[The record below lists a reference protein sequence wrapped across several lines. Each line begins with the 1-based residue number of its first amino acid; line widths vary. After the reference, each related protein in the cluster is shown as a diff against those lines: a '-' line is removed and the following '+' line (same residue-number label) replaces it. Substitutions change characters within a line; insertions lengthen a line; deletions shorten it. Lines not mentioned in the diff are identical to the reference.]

1 MSFIETS
8 KWIAGAGGVTRRQ
21 SRLVFGGIALA
32 GLTVWAASGTE
43 FNLVKLISGVPE
55 IIALLK
61 RMLPPNFTVV
71 GGLMWPMVETME
83 MALLGTTLPIVFAF
97 PLSFLAAD
105 NTSPHRIVLGFT
117 RVFAAFLRTVPDLVW
132 GMILVSAV
140 GLGPMPGVLALTLH
154 AIGGLTK
161 MFYEAIENVPKGSV
175 EALDALGANRLR
187 IILFVIIPGVMP
199 AMISN
204 VLLYWEYNNRS
215 AAVLGLVGAGGIGL
229 ALTQALADFRYR
241 DVSMCLLVIV
251 VVLVVIDLL
260 SASLRKRVI

>member
-1 MSFIETS
+1 MSFIDTS
-8 KWIAGAGGVTRRQ
+8 KGAVVAGGTARRQ
-21 SRLVFGGIALA
+21 SRLLFGAVAIA

-43 FNLVKLISGVPE
+43 VNLVKLIGGVPE

-61 RMLPPNFTVV
+61 RMLPPNTATL
-71 GGLMWPMVETME
+71 GGLLWPMVETME
-83 MALLGTTLPIVFAF
+83 MALLGTTLPIFLAV
-97 PLSFLAAD
+97 PLSFLAAG
-105 NTSPHRIVLGFT
+105 NTSPHKSVLVCA

-140 GLGPMPGVLALTLH
+140 GLGAMPGVLALTLH

-161 MFYEAIENVPKGSV
+161 MFYEGIENVPKGPV
-175 EALDALGANRLR
+175 DAFYALGASRSR
-187 IILFVIIPGVMP
+187 IVLFVIIPSVLP
-199 AMISN
+199 TMISS

-215 AAVLGLVGAGGIGL
+215 AAVLGLVGAGGIGI

-251 VVLVVIDLL
+251 VVLVAIDLL
-260 SASLRKRVI
+260 SAHLRKRVI